1 MHPTEVI
8 ELIVVGLIIVG
19 VIIMS
24 LLLKGKWRKFGF
36 LLALVALLV
45 YAVFFIARPY
55 WIDAQIEK
63 KVELLESYLDLQYQ
77 DEVWTIATVPHRKQG
92 YKHLNP
98 YYIGVIFES
107 EKEVTYHY
115 WVDEN
120 NIYQIGYST
129 KKDVDE
135 LIYKESE

>member
-8 ELIVVGLIIVG
+8 ELIVVGIIIVG
-19 VIIMS
+19 IIIIS

-36 LLALVALLV
+36 LLALVVFLV
-45 YAVFFIARPY
+45 YTAFFIARSY

-63 KVELLESYLDLQYQ
+63 KVELLESYLERQYQ

-98 YYIGVIFES
+98 YYIGVIFKN

-120 NIYQIGYST
+120 DIYQISYST
-129 KKDVDE
+129 KKHVDE
-135 LIYKESE
+135 LIYKESG